1 MSVGLVFSVISA
13 AAQMQAGQA
22 AYEESLLNSF
32 RIKEVDKKLQKVEA
46 MNASL
51 VRQQEAATLEKANI
65 AALSATRELSG
76 PTVARI
82 LERDREALGDTLKG
96 IARMSLLK
104 SLQSDAEAYAEVRR
118 GRNERAAATVGA
130 LGTVA
135 KGIQNS
141 SKTKVG

>member
-1 MSVGLVFSVISA
+1 MSLGMIFSAISA
-13 AAQMQAGQA
+13 ISQVQAGQA

-32 RIKEVDKKLQKVEA
+32 RVKEVDKKLQKVEA

-51 VRQQEAATLEKANI
+51 VRQQEAKTLEKSNI

-82 LERDREALGDTLKG
+82 LERDREALGNTLKD

-104 SLQSDAEAYAEVRR
+104 SLQSDAKSYAELRR
-118 GRNERAAATVGA
+118 GRNERAASRVRAF
-130 LGTVA
+130 GTIVQ
-135 KGIQNS
+135 GIENS
-141 SKTKVG
+141 KKTRAD